1 MQSFFFSLS
10 RLKNTTNNT
19 KQVKK
24 KDTQENETNKKT
36 HVPDQT
42 LLQHTEMIIKDIPPR
57 WIGII
62 WLKNGMV
69 SENNSGHGSH
79 G

>member
-1 MQSFFFSLS
+1 M
-10 RLKNTTNNT
+10 
-19 KQVKK
+19 
-24 KDTQENETNKKT
+24 TQRENETNKNT

-42 LLQHTEMIIKDIPPR
+42 LLQRTEMIIKDIPPR
-57 WIGII
+57 QIGIV

-79 G
+79 GQIIRREKGFQFEKGL